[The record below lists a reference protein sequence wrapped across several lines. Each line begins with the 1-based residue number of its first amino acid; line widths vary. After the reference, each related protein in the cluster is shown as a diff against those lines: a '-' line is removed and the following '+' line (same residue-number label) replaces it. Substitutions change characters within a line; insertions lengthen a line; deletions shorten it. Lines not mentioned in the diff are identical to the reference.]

1 MFIAPSLTRIRC
13 DGSIVR
19 AIARRCYENS
29 GKQRKNSGRSRCF
42 IDPRTA
48 RGPGFLPR
56 TRYRAL
62 IIFRQKQQKQREP
75 QSAAH
80 LCILGDAADRRRMPV
95 SRRLKAAV
103 AQLGPIH
110 LADSRASVVKRLMAM
125 MREAHASGARFV
137 VFPELALTTFFP
149 RWWMTDQAEIDR
161 FFERDMPNAETRPLF
176 ELAKELGVG
185 FYLGYAELTREKGEL
200 HRYNTS
206 ILVERDGR
214 IIGRYR
220 KIHLPGHF
228 EHLPTA
234 PFQHLEK
241 RYFDVGNEGFRVWR
255 AFDAVVGMCICNDRR
270 WPETWRVMGLQG
282 VEIVALGYNTPIEN
296 IHHREPEHL
305 RMFHHLLSLQAG
317 AYQNAAWVLAAAK
330 CGAEDGFAMIGG
342 SAIVAPTGEIA
353 ARALSEEDEVIAV
366 DLNLELGDYLRRTVF
381 NFEKHRRVEHYGLIT
396 ERTGART
403 EA

>member
-1 MFIAPSLTRIRC
+1 M
-13 DGSIVR
+13 
-19 AIARRCYENS
+19 ARRLN
-29 GKQRKNSGRSRCF
+29 
-42 IDPRTA
+42 
-48 RGPGFLPR
+48 
-56 TRYRAL
+56 
-62 IIFRQKQQKQREP
+62 
-75 QSAAH
+75 
-80 LCILGDAADRRRMPV
+80 
-95 SRRLKAAV
+95 AAV

-125 MREAHASGARFV
+125 MREAHGRGTRFV

-161 FFERDMPNAETRPLF
+161 FFERQMPSGDTRPLF

-185 FYLGYAELTREKGEL
+185 FYLGFAELTQESGEPR
-200 HRYNTS
+200 HYNTS
-206 ILVERDGR
+206 LLVERDGR
-214 IIGRYR
+214 IVGRYR

-228 EHLPTA
+228 EHLPEA

-241 RYFDVGNEGFRVWR
+241 RYFDVGDQGFRVWR
-255 AFDAVVGMCICNDRR
+255 ACGAVVGMCICNDRR
-270 WPETWRVMGLQG
+270 WPETYRVMGLQG

-330 CGAEDGFAMIGG
+330 CGTEDGFAMIGG

-353 ARALSEEDEVIAV
+353 AQALSEDDEVIAV
-366 DLNLELGDYLRRTVF
+366 DLDLELGDYLRRTVF
-381 NFEKHRRVEHYGLIT
+381 DFAKHRRIEHYALIT
-396 ERTGART
+396 ERAGAKT
-403 EA
+403 EV